1 MTRKIICAARKCD
14 EIIQKDKVFCCSH
27 WSFLPAEIQDELIE
41 YYTVGQ
47 LNDRRK
53 TKKKFRV
60 AIEKARATLYL
71 EERRYDG

>member
-1 MTRKIICAARKCD
+1 MTRKTICAARKCD
-14 EIIQKDKVFCCSH
+14 EVIQKDKVFCTMH
-27 WSFLPAEIQDELIE
+27 WTFLPNDIQDELVE

-60 AIEKARATLYL
+60 ALEKARAILYL
-71 EERRYDG
+71 EERRFD